1 MQEDATSYMPTGL
14 DLDKLMPEDPSQAQ
28 ELSVGKEIAPE
39 HHRPQVKS
47 KTREEQARKTETDVN
62 VGSVKRK
69 RISLYLDDDVLTK
82 IFRVSLER
90 HEQLSSATHRLIL
103 EALKARG
110 M

>member
-14 DLDKLMPEDPSQAQ
+14 DLDKLMPEDPHPAQ
-28 ELSVGKEIAPE
+28 EGVERETRSE
-39 HHRPQVKS
+39 HRRSPVNRKL
-47 KTREEQARKTETDVN
+47 REEQAVKAQADVN

-69 RISLYLDDDVLTK
+69 RISLYLDDDVLTR